1 MRGGRYMKIF
11 VEDNILIKDRVCK
24 SKILNNFKPP
34 YSATVVEKILA
45 AGMEITDSQD
55 GADAVLSTSAPDDM
69 YYIKPTYG
77 TVSRYG
83 LVADV
88 SSMDQIGVGAVNIG
102 DAFAV
107 LAVIAGRDEK
117 DGTSC
122 PAEKYEYSPYDGE
135 PDVTDYKPDGECL
148 YEVYTII
155 AAAEFCGNVARFDGL
170 KFGYMA
176 ENFTGMDDLVIKSRS
191 EAFTLESKL
200 KAMMG
205 AYVLSEGQF
214 EKYYQK
220 AVKARRII
228 LQSVSELL
236 RLDNKV
242 IRAPDMTA
250 AYLTGFPALAAPSGI
265 IYLAYSHKEGLLWN
279 TKL

>member
-1 MRGGRYMKIF
+1 MKIF
-11 VEDNILIKDRVCK
+11 VEDNILIKGRMCK
-24 SKILNNFKPP
+24 AKILHNFKPP
-34 YSATVVEKILA
+34 YSATVVEKVLA
-45 AGMEITDSQD
+45 AGMEITDSRD

-69 YYIKPTYG
+69 YYIRPTYG

-88 SSMDQIGVGAVNIG
+88 SSMDQIGVGASNIG

-107 LAVIAGRDEK
+107 LSVIAGHDEK
-117 DGTSC
+117 DGTSL
-122 PAEKYEYSPYDGE
+122 PAEKYEYEYYPYEGDLSIYTGGC
-135 PDVTDYKPDGECL
+135 DYL

-155 AAAEFCGNVARFDGL
+155 AAAEFCNNVSRFDGL
-170 KFGYMA
+170 KFGYRA
-176 ENFTGMDDLVIKSRS
+176 QNFSSMDELVIKSRS

-214 EKYYQK
+214 EKYYLK

-228 LQSVSELL
+228 KQSVSELFL
-236 RLDNKV
+236 RDNTV
-242 IRAPDMTA
+242 IGVPDMTIS
-250 AYLTGFPALAAPSGI
+250 YLTGFPALAAPGGK
-265 IYLAYSHKEGLLWN
+265 IYLAYAHKEGLLWN

>member
-1 MRGGRYMKIF
+1 VKIF
-11 VEDNILIKDRVCK
+11 VEDNILIKGRMCK
-24 SKILNNFKPP
+24 AKILHNFKPP
-34 YSATVVEKILA
+34 YSATVVEKVLA
-45 AGMEITDSQD
+45 AGMEITDSRD

-69 YYIKPTYG
+69 YYIRPTYG

-88 SSMDQIGVGAVNIG
+88 SSMDQIGAGAVSLG

-107 LAVIAGRDEK
+107 LSVIAGHDEK
-117 DGTSC
+117 DGTSY
-122 PAEKYEYSPYDGE
+122 PSEKYEYSPYEGDLFVYPGGC
-135 PDVTDYKPDGECL
+135 DFL

-155 AAAEFCGNVARFDGL
+155 AAAEFCNNVARFDGL
-170 KFGYMA
+170 KFGYRA
-176 ENFTGMDDLVIKSRS
+176 ENFTGTDDLVIKSRS
-191 EAFTLESKL
+191 ESFTLESKL

-220 AVKARRII
+220 AVKARRLIK
-228 LQSVSELL
+228 QSVSELF
-236 RLDNKV
+236 RRDNTV
-242 IRAPDMTA
+242 ICVPDMVT
-250 AYLTGFPALAAPSGI
+250 AYLTGFPALAAPGGK
-265 IYLAYSHKEGLLWN
+265 IYLAYAHKEGLLWN